1 MNKTKMIR
9 TFSVLICC
17 IFLFTACDQPSKEGG
32 DPVVDPDVS
41 AEQLPEVEVKE
52 YKVVE
57 PPVGCQLPKTVADL
71 SSGLKKIFYQFNNKN
86 QASLALF
93 GRDMQLGKKEVVVI
107 VDYMQYKDMD
117 CDEDQSRYGV
127 GVRLFLHIEKANRK
141 IDLNNLP
148 QLAANVQLGR
158 ASVRY
163 VFQTIGVTGP
173 KINDLLPKSNTNTFD
188 VEGYANV
195 IHAVDQVQSLIRD
208 GIEGVNI
215 APQAIPTN

>member
-1 MNKTKMIR
+1 MIR

-32 DPVVDPDVS
+32 DPVVDQDVS

>member
-1 MNKTKMIR
+1 MIR
-9 TFSVLICC
+9 IFSVLICC
-17 IFLFTACDQPSKEGG
+17 LFLFTACDQLPKGE
-32 DPVVDPDVS
+32 DVS
-41 AEQLPEVEVKE
+41 TAEDEIVDEQLPELEVKE

-57 PPVGCQLPKTVADL
+57 PPQGCQLPKTVADL
-71 SSGLKKIFYQFNNKN
+71 SSGLKKIFYQFNDKN

-93 GRDMQLGKKEVVVI
+93 GKSMQLGKKEVVVI

-117 CDEDQSRYGV
+117 CDEDKSRYGV